1 MEKMLEW
8 QYSDFFAAD
17 KPDFII
23 SEDRVEANRVI
34 MRHRS
39 YNSLPEEIEMGSLQ
53 IAIIDLL
60 TVSRF
65 FRKFNF
71 SHRLFYIN

>member
-39 YNSLPEEIEMGSLQ
+39 YKSLVYFGKLEQG
-53 IAIIDLL
+53 AR
-60 TVSRF
+60 RF
-65 FRKFNF
+65 SAF
-71 SHRLFYIN
+71 LPIL